1 MKKLIDIL
9 KEAFGDD
16 VVNQLGDPDRPT
28 IRKDL
33 VGKTPAEIQ
42 AEHPELEINT
52 AKVIKKPV
60 QYAVEFKA
68 SEDFRAIHLADEFL
82 KDEGYVHGSMNRDM
96 PMLVVKG
103 DGDTEI
109 KTRHPGEERYAVI
122 TKWDRLS
129 PNQYDQ
135 LDGIIVTDKEGFRDG
150 GVFVLLFNYF

>member
-16 VVNQLGDPDRPT
+16 VVNQLGDPDKP
-28 IRKDL
+28 IVRKDL

-42 AEHPELEINT
+42 AANPELQFSNAKMINR
-52 AKVIKKPV
+52 PV
-60 QYAVEFKA
+60 QYAVEFKPT
-68 SEDFRAIHLADEFL
+68 EDFRAIHLADKFL

-96 PMLVVKG
+96 PMIVVRG

-109 KTRHPGEERYAVI
+109 KTSYGEERFVVI